1 MSQALPDG
9 PTGWLIRCDKVL
21 RKYADGDVTALKEV
35 DLTIARGEYIAI
47 MGPSGSGKSTLLN
60 LLGGLDRPSSGVV
73 YFEDVPLTNQA
84 HFDRI
89 RIDKVGIVFQSFH
102 LLPTLTA
109 RENVQIPMFEMPVSA
124 RNRVRKADELLKLV
138 GLSHRANHLPSRL
151 SGGERQRVCIARA
164 LANSPPLL
172 LADEPT
178 GNLDSITGEEVLRL
192 FEDLH
197 RERQMTLIV
206 VTHSQEV
213 AERADRLIR
222 MRDGKIV
229 ADQKRRVETAP
240 VTDIAVGR

>member
-1 MSQALPDG
+1 MPEPRPDG
-9 PTGWLIRCDKVL
+9 PPGWLIRCDKVL

-35 DLTIARGEYIAI
+35 DLSIARGEYLAI

-73 YFEDVPLTNQA
+73 TFDGVPLTNQA

-89 RIDKVGIVFQSFH
+89 RIDKVGIVFQSFY

-109 RENVQIPMFEMPVSA
+109 RENVQIPMFEMPGSA
-124 RNRVRKADELLKLV
+124 RNRQRKADELLKLV
-138 GLSHRANHLPSRL
+138 GLSHRARHLPNQL

-164 LANSPPLL
+164 LANCPSLL

-178 GNLDSITGEEVLRL
+178 GNLDSATGEEVLRL

-229 ADQKRRVETAP
+229 ADKKLRGEAAP
-240 VTDIAVGR
+240 VTDIAFGR

>member
-1 MSQALPDG
+1 MSEPIPDG
-9 PTGWLIRCDKVL
+9 PPGWLIRCDKVL
-21 RKYADGDVTALKEV
+21 RRYADGDVTALKEI
-35 DLTIARGEYIAI
+35 DLTIARGEYLSI

-109 RENVQIPMFEMPVSA
+109 RENVQIPMFEMPITA
-124 RNRVRKADELLKLV
+124 RNRARKADELLKLV

-164 LANSPPLL
+164 LANAPSLL

-178 GNLDSITGEEVLRL
+178 GNLDSVTGEEVLRL

-197 RERQMTLIV
+197 REQRMTLIV
-206 VTHSQEV
+206 VTHSPEV

-222 MRDGKIV
+222 MRDGKV
-229 ADQKRRVETAP
+229 VEDEKRRAGAAP
-240 VTDIAVGR
+240 VAKSTV